1 MPAVSKFTSNVANT
15 IVDESTINLKYP
27 KLENADRQFRML
39 VLEPSRDFST
49 DIKCHIHNRSQYPN
63 PAYEALSYR
72 WGDPKDTTPICIRLT
87 EYQGEQESD
96 ETPYLPW
103 PVTRNL
109 KQALRALRLPDRDRL
124 LWVDALCINQ
134 NDDVERGRQVRI
146 MGQIYQNCVR
156 DLLWLGPENAQIS
169 RAMRLILKIQ
179 GHGESGHKK
188 TCRSMVETE
197 STTFSAFSD
206 QDWDDLKSLI
216 LHPVEWGRVWIIQ
229 ELILSP
235 EFTLVCGKD
244 TLDWNCIDSVL
255 ENNRDVLKKIDLQGP
270 ELGALLEVIGKV
282 STIRTYRMP
291 LEITT
296 PLFSKSLLTTF
307 FFLDWEATDGRDK
320 VYAVLS
326 LTTDGK
332 DLGVDYQ
339 KTMDQLSIDFAKT
352 CLAQGSVRILSHNT
366 TYCVAKTQYLKQYPS
381 SHANS
386 TTKQELLVPRRK
398 DWPTW
403 IPDLSDDIIKGAKI
417 SGLSVAGVSK
427 YNACGTMGSMK
438 ALQVIQCKITPSL
451 GLLMA
456 GIFVDSVAL
465 VSPITLV
472 SENETPRNRWTRDAL
487 AWAPPETKQP
497 NAILQLYPWS
507 DSQHESVVS
516 AYWRTIITDRRADKR
531 LNAEDLRQHNWYADI
546 SEGSDIPEE
555 NTLLVGWRFGKTA
568 AGMYCMLPPQ
578 SKVGDTICVPLGG
591 QVPLLL
597 RSRNGNDELY
607 ELIGEVYV
615 HGVMDGMGMLRAVA
629 NMSRML
635 QADPNHDY
643 EHMATRLRDQTMGTQ
658 FYMQT
663 FHIV

>member
-1 MPAVSKFTSNVANT
+1 M
-15 IVDESTINLKYP
+15 
-27 KLENADRQFRML
+27 
-39 VLEPSRDFST
+39 
-49 DIKCHIHNRSQYPN
+49 
-63 PAYEALSYR
+63 SYR

-109 KQALRALRLPDRDRL
+109 EQALRALRLPDRDRL